1 MAAKKYLNIPMEKK
15 LYNRSYCKQMACE
28 IADEAKIEGMSLSQ
42 LSCEIF
48 AHAFVFYNFRFIP
61 KIVKELPLFK
71 SVYRSVENGVD
82 LEDNG
87 DKLIRRFFYRIIW
100 YMPAIPA

>member
-1 MAAKKYLNIPMEKK
+1 MTL
-15 LYNRSYCKQMACE
+15 
-28 IADEAKIEGMSLSQ
+28 GQ

-61 KIVKELPLFK
+61 KVLKNLPLFK
-71 SVYRSVENGVD
+71 SVYRSVEDGVD

-87 DKLIRRFFYRIIW
+87 DKLVRRIAYRIIW
-100 YMPAIPA
+100 FLPAIPA

>member
-1 MAAKKYLNIPMEKK
+1 MNKKYLNIPMEKK
-15 LYNRSYCKQMACE
+15 LYNRRNCMNIARE
-28 IADEAKIEGMSLSQ
+28 IEETAKIEGMTLGQ

-61 KIVKELPLFK
+61 KVLKNLPLFK
-71 SVYRSVENGVD
+71 SVYRSVEDGVD

-87 DKLIRRFFYRIIW
+87 DKLVRRIAYRIIW
-100 YMPAIPA
+100 FLPAIPA